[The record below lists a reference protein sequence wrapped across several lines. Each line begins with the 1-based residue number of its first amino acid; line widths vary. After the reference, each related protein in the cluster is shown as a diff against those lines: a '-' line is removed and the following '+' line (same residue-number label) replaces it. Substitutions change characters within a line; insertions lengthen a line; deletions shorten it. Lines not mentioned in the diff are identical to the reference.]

1 MELHQFFLFLAI
13 ILIAARLLSETVAR
27 FGITSVIGE
36 LLAGLLISHSLLGWV
51 SPGTTMMQ

>member
-27 FGITSVIGE
+27 FGVPSVIGE
-36 LLAGLLISHSLLGWV
+36 LIAGLLIG
-51 SPGTTMMQ
+51 P